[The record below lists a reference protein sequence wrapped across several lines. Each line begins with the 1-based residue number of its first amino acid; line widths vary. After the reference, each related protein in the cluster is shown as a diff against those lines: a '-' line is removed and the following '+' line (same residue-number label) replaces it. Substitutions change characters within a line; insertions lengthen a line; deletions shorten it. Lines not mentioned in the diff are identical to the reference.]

1 MPPRLQIKTINSNVS
16 NSIDMKN
23 ILKILLTKNDNY
35 KYSNVYNTQV
45 LDNRSIT
52 ITDIIDEMQKE
63 GLDVDRE
70 VALTIVTRF
79 NKKVT
84 QEVFSGKNV
93 NTGLV
98 NISPV
103 IKGSLNEKRWNPR
116 ANRVE
121 IDLKIGEDLTNALSD
136 TVLELV
142 DEKSKIVETYDLLDQ
157 VNQAPEPSIINEEKK
172 VDFGNIKLNINEDPA
187 CGIAFRT
194 WLWKS

>member
-1 MPPRLQIKTINSNVS
+1 
-16 NSIDMKN
+16 MKN

-121 IDLKIGEDLTNALSD
+121 IGLKIGEDLTNALSD

-142 DEKSKIVETYDLLDQ
+142 DEKSKIVETYDLLNQ

-172 VDFGNIKLNINEDPA
+172 VDFGDIKLNINEDPA

>member
-1 MPPRLQIKTINSNVS
+1 
-16 NSIDMKN
+16 MKN

-35 KYSNVYNTQV
+35 KYSNVYNTEV
-45 LDNRSIT
+45 LDNRDIT
-52 ITDIIDEMQKE
+52 ITDIINELQKE
-63 GLDVDRE
+63 DLDVDRE
-70 VALTIVTRF
+70 MALSIITRF
-79 NKKVT
+79 NEKVT

-121 IDLKIGEDLTNALSD
+121 IDLKIGEDLTKALSD

-142 DEKSKIVETYDLLDQ
+142 DEKSNLVESYDLLNQ
-157 VNQAPEPSIINEEKK
+157 VNQAPEVKIIDEEKK

>member
-1 MPPRLQIKTINSNVS
+1 MPPRLQIKIINSNVS
-16 NSIDMKN
+16 NSIYMKN

-98 NISPV
+98 NISPI

-142 DEKSKIVETYDLLDQ
+142 DEKSKIVETYDLLNQ

-172 VDFGNIKLNINEDPA
+172 VDFGDIKLNINEDPA

>member
-1 MPPRLQIKTINSNVS
+1 MPPRLQIKIINSNVS
-16 NSIDMKN
+16 NSIYMKN

-103 IKGSLNEKRWNPR
+103 IKGSLNEKKWNPR

-142 DEKSKIVETYDLLDQ
+142 DEKSKIVETYDLLNQ
-157 VNQAPEPSIINEEKK
+157 ANQAPEPSIINEEKK
-172 VDFGNIKLNINEDPA
+172 VDFGNIKLNVNEDPA